1 MIRCQEYARI
11 QDFKQFTPDPLPISA
26 SHFSCP
32 SIPQYLFIYFFD
44 SSKSSLLYY
53 LNFLNFCVHD
63 IVKKIWVHLVYWI
76 CQILCQVFMIRS
88 VSSLPFNLDSSYLV
102 HTLIMVSMC
111 HLTFTSLILAHCSP
125 CQRQCE
131 LLPSLGIHRLSS
143 VNFSHFKLLLWNSL
157 VKLTETWSEASM
169 EGPL

>member
-1 MIRCQEYARI
+1 VLLKTQFFRIMIRCQEYARI

-63 IVKKIWVHLVYWI
+63 IVKKIYE
-76 CQILCQVFMIRS
+76 F
-88 VSSLPFNLDSSYLV
+88 
-102 HTLIMVSMC
+102 
-111 HLTFTSLILAHCSP
+111 
-125 CQRQCE
+125 
-131 LLPSLGIHRLSS
+131 
-143 VNFSHFKLLLWNSL
+143 
-157 VKLTETWSEASM
+157 TWSIEFVRFYVKFS
-169 EGPL
+169 